1 MHQNHKI
8 HLVILLSPKEY
19 LIMTQESLIMIL
31 RFIVRNLANKTH
43 LKHKLSIVKHMRY
56 VFSIYIKKGISTIK
70 KYIAHEDKKYINSQV
85 LQLSI

>member
-43 LKHKLSIVKHMRY
+43 LKHKLSIVKHIDM
-56 VFSIYIKKGISTIK
+56 FFQYISKKV
-70 KYIAHEDKKYINSQV
+70 YQ
-85 LQLSI
+85 Q